1 MKTPRFYATM
11 KVMNRQLQGL
21 TQMEVKRRID
31 AGKTNHFKAKTGS
44 SNWEIFRRNV
54 FNSFNM
60 LNFAIFVALIAVQ
73 AWSNLFFFGII
84 VLNAFTGMMTELR
97 ARRMIDK
104 LNLMNKD
111 QIRVVRDG
119 QVSAID
125 PQDIVLDDLMLLS
138 AGEQVPSDAKV
149 VDGMAELNEAMLT
162 GESDLI
168 LKKDGKELLSGS
180 YLVSGQVYARVIHV
194 AEDNYANKLM
204 LEAKTHKPIVSRIL
218 YNMDKIAKFTGK
230 IVIPFGLAL
239 FFEAYMIKQLS
250 LQESVVTSS
259 TALLGMLPKGIALLT
274 ITSLLTAVIKLGM
287 KHVLVQEM
295 YSVETLARVDVL
307 CLDKTGTITQGK
319 MTVKGLELLSK
330 RFTKEELE
338 GLLAAYMQHS
348 KDNNSTAQAIR
359 NAYEGLE
366 NNYQVGDIIPFSSDR
381 KWGAMVIEGVGTL
394 FLGAPEMLLKENPQA
409 VEQAQA
415 RGSRVLI
422 LALSQSGIDTE
433 TMVLPHDVEAL
444 TLLEIADPIREDA
457 ADTLEYLRS
466 QDVTLKIISGDN
478 PVTVSH
484 IAHQAGFVD
493 YQSYIDCSKVNDEE
507 LEALAEETAIFGRVS
522 PHQKKLLIQTLN
534 ANGHTTAMTGD
545 GVNDILAL
553 READCSIVMA
563 EGDPATRQI
572 ANLVLMDS
580 EFKDIPEILFEGR
593 RVVNNIAHIA
603 PIFLIKTV
611 YSFLLGLI
619 CIASIVFGKAEYL
632 LVFPFIQVQ
641 MTLAGQFIEGLPPF
655 VLTFERNIR
664 PVEKHFLRRSL
675 QLSIP
680 NALMLVISVL
690 IFHLSQVYLGMS
702 NTDMLTL
709 SYYMMGST
717 GVLAVIRACIPLN
730 KGRVALIIYSVFG
743 FLISSYYLSDVIEIT
758 TLNAI
763 TLPIYLVAMAI
774 CTPLFFWISYKQG
787 AFQKA

>member
-1 MKTPRFYATM
+1 MK
-11 KVMNRQLQGL
+11 KQLQGL
-21 TQMEVKRRID
+21 TQVEVKRRID

-54 FNSFNM
+54 FNSFNV

-119 QVSAID
+119 QLVSID
-125 PQDIVLDDLMLLS
+125 PKDIVLDDVMLLS
-138 AGEQVPSDAKV
+138 AGEQVPSDAVV
-149 VDGMAELNEAMLT
+149 VDGIAELNEAMLT
-162 GESDLI
+162 GESDHI

-180 YLVSGQVYARVIHV
+180 YLVSGQVYAKVINV

-239 FFEAYMIKQLS
+239 FFEAYLIKQLS

-287 KHVLVQEM
+287 KHILVQEM

-319 MTVKGLELLSK
+319 MTVKGLELLSE

-338 GLLAAYMQHS
+338 RLLAAYMQHS
-348 KDNNSTAQAIR
+348 KDKNATAQAIR

-366 NNYQVGDIIPFSSDR
+366 HHYQVGDVIPFSSDR
-381 KWGAMVIEGVGTL
+381 KWGAVSVNGLGTL
-394 FLGAPEMLLKENPQA
+394 FLGAPEMLLKENPKA
-409 VEQAQA
+409 VDQAQA

-422 LALSQSGIDTE
+422 LAWSQSGVDTE
-433 TMVLPHDVEAL
+433 TMILPNDVEAL

-457 ADTLEYLRS
+457 AETLEYLRS
-466 QDVTLKIISGDN
+466 EDVTLKIISGDN

-484 IAHQAGFVD
+484 IAHQAGFAD
-493 YQSYIDCSKVNDEE
+493 YQSYIDCSKVSDEE
-507 LEALAEETAIFGRVS
+507 LEALVEDTAIFGRVS

-641 MTLAGQFIEGLPPF
+641 MTLAGQFIEGFPPF
-655 VLTFERNIR
+655 ILTFERNIR

-743 FLISSYYLSDVIEIT
+743 FLISSYYLRDVIEIS
-758 TLNAI
+758 TLNSY

>member
-1 MKTPRFYATM
+1 MK
-11 KVMNRQLQGL
+11 KQLQGL
-21 TQMEVKRRID
+21 TQVEVKRRID

-54 FNSFNM
+54 FNSFNV

-119 QVSAID
+119 QLVSID
-125 PQDIVLDDLMLLS
+125 PRDIVLDDVMLLS
-138 AGEQVPSDAKV
+138 AGEQVPSDAVV
-149 VDGMAELNEAMLT
+149 VDGIAELNEAMLT
-162 GESDLI
+162 GESDHI

-204 LEAKTHKPIVSRIL
+204 LEAKNHKPIVSRIL

-239 FFEAYMIKQLS
+239 FFEAYLIKQLS

-274 ITSLLTAVIKLGM
+274 ITSLLRAVIKVGM
-287 KHVLVQEM
+287 KHILVQEM

-319 MTVKGLELLSK
+319 MTVKGLELLSE

-338 GLLAAYMQHS
+338 RLLAAYMQHS
-348 KDNNSTAQAIR
+348 KDKNATAQAIR

-366 NNYQVGDIIPFSSDR
+366 HHYQVGDVIPFSSNR
-381 KWGAMVIEGVGTL
+381 KWGAVSINGLGTL
-394 FLGAPEMLLKENPQA
+394 FLGAPEMLLKENPKA
-409 VEQAQA
+409 VDQAQA

-422 LALSQSGIDTE
+422 LAWSQSGVDTE
-433 TMVLPHDVEAL
+433 TMILPNDVEAL
-444 TLLEIADPIREDA
+444 TLLEISDPIREDA
-457 ADTLEYLRS
+457 AETLEYLRS
-466 QDVTLKIISGDN
+466 EDVTLKIISGDN

-484 IAHQAGFVD
+484 IAHQAGFAD
-493 YQSYIDCSKVNDEE
+493 YQSYIDCSKVSDEE
-507 LEALAEETAIFGRVS
+507 LEALAEDTAIFGRVS

-619 CIASIVFGKAEYL
+619 CIASVVFGKAEYL

-641 MTLAGQFIEGLPPF
+641 MTLAGQFIEGFPPF
-655 VLTFERNIR
+655 ILTFERNIR

-743 FLISSYYLSDVIEIT
+743 FLISSYYLRDVIEIS
-758 TLNAI
+758 TLNSY
-763 TLPIYLVAMAI
+763 TLPIYLGAMAI
-774 CTPLFFWISYKQG
+774 CTPLFF
-787 AFQKA
+787 

>member
-1 MKTPRFYATM
+1 MK
-11 KVMNRQLQGL
+11 KQLQGL
-21 TQMEVKRRID
+21 TQVEVKRRID

-119 QVSAID
+119 EVTSID
-125 PQDIVLDDLMLLS
+125 PQDIVLDDIMLLS
-138 AGEQVPSDAKV
+138 AGEQVPSDAVV

-180 YLVSGQVYARVIHV
+180 YLVSGQVYAKVINV

-239 FFEAYMIKQLS
+239 FFEAYLIKQLS

-287 KHVLVQEM
+287 KHILVQEM

-319 MTVKGLELLSK
+319 MTVKGLKLLSE

-338 GLLAAYMQHS
+338 RLLAAYMQHS
-348 KDNNSTAQAIR
+348 KDNNATAQAIR

-366 NNYQVGDIIPFSSDR
+366 HHYQVGDIIPFSSDR
-381 KWGAMVIEGVGTL
+381 KWGAMSIDGVGTL
-394 FLGAPEMLLKENPQA
+394 FLGAPEMLLKENPKA
-409 VEQAQA
+409 VDQAQA

-422 LALSQSGIDTE
+422 LAWSQSAVDTE
-433 TMVLPHDVEAL
+433 TMSLPNDVEGL

-457 ADTLEYLRS
+457 AETLEYLRS
-466 QDVTLKIISGDN
+466 EDVTLKIISGDN

-484 IAHQAGFVD
+484 IAHQAGFAD
-493 YQSYIDCSKVNDEE
+493 YQSYIDCSKVSDKE
-507 LEALAEETAIFGRVS
+507 LEALAEDTAIFGRVS

-655 VLTFERNIR
+655 ILTFERNIR

-743 FLISSYYLSDVIEIT
+743 FLISSYYLRDVIEIS
-758 TLNAI
+758 TLNSY

-787 AFQKA
+787 AFQKT

>member
-1 MKTPRFYATM
+1 M
-11 KVMNRQLQGL
+11 KVMKKQLQGL
-21 TQMEVKRRID
+21 TQVEVKRRID

-119 QVSAID
+119 EVTSIN
-125 PQDIVLDDLMLLS
+125 PQDIVLDDIMLLS
-138 AGEQVPSDAKV
+138 AGEQVPSDAVV

-180 YLVSGQVYARVIHV
+180 YLVSGQVYAKVINV

-239 FFEAYMIKQLS
+239 FFEAYVIKQLS
-250 LQESVVTSS
+250 LPESVVTSS

-287 KHVLVQEM
+287 KHILVQEM

-319 MTVKGLELLSK
+319 MTVKGLKLLSE

-338 GLLAAYMQHS
+338 RLLAAYMEHS
-348 KDNNSTAQAIR
+348 KDNNATAQAIR

-366 NNYQVGDIIPFSSDR
+366 HHYQVGDIIPFSSDR
-381 KWGAMVIEGVGTL
+381 KWGAMSIDGVGTL
-394 FLGAPEMLLKENPQA
+394 FLGAPEMLLEENPKA
-409 VEQAQA
+409 VDQAQA

-422 LALSQSGIDTE
+422 LAWSQSAVDTE
-433 TMVLPHDVEAL
+433 TMSLPNDVEGLA
-444 TLLEIADPIREDA
+444 LLEIADPIREDA
-457 ADTLEYLRS
+457 AETLEYLRS
-466 QDVTLKIISGDN
+466 EDVTLKIISGDN

-484 IAHQAGFVD
+484 IAHQAGFAD
-493 YQSYIDCSKVNDEE
+493 YQSYIDCSKVSDEE
-507 LEALAEETAIFGRVS
+507 LEALAEDTAIFGRVS

-655 VLTFERNIR
+655 ILTFERNIR

-743 FLISSYYLSDVIEIT
+743 FLISSYYLRDVIEIS
-758 TLNAI
+758 TLNSY

-787 AFQKA
+787 AFQKE

>member
-1 MKTPRFYATM
+1 MEK
-11 KVMNRQLQGL
+11 QLQGL

-119 QVSAID
+119 EVTSID
-125 PQDIVLDDLMLLS
+125 PQDIVLDDIMLLS
-138 AGEQVPSDAKV
+138 AGEQVPSDAVV

-180 YLVSGQVYARVIHV
+180 YLVSGQVYAKVINV

-239 FFEAYMIKQLS
+239 FFEAYLIKQLS

-287 KHVLVQEM
+287 KHILVQEM

-319 MTVKGLELLSK
+319 MTVKGLKLLSE

-338 GLLAAYMQHS
+338 RLLAAYMQHS
-348 KDNNSTAQAIR
+348 KDNNATAQAIR

-366 NNYQVGDIIPFSSDR
+366 HHYQVGDVIPFSSDR
-381 KWGAMVIEGVGTL
+381 KWGAMSIDGVGTL
-394 FLGAPEMLLKENPQA
+394 FLGAPEMLLKENPKA
-409 VEQAQA
+409 VDQAQA

-422 LALSQSGIDTE
+422 LAWSQSAVDTE
-433 TMVLPHDVEAL
+433 TMSLPNDVEGL

-457 ADTLEYLRS
+457 AETLEYLRS
-466 QDVTLKIISGDN
+466 EDVTLKIISGDN

-484 IAHQAGFVD
+484 IAHQAGFAD
-493 YQSYIDCSKVNDEE
+493 YQSYIDCSKVSDKE
-507 LEALAEETAIFGRVS
+507 LEALAEDTAIFGRVS

-655 VLTFERNIR
+655 ILTFERNIR

-743 FLISSYYLSDVIEIT
+743 FLISSYYLRDVIEIS
-758 TLNAI
+758 TLNSY

-787 AFQKA
+787 AFQKT

>member
-1 MKTPRFYATM
+1 
-11 KVMNRQLQGL
+11 MNRQLQGL

-484 IAHQAGFVD
+484 IAHQAGFAD
-493 YQSYIDCSKVNDEE
+493 YQSYIDCSKVSDEE
-507 LEALAEETAIFGRVS
+507 LEALVEDTAIFGRVS

-641 MTLAGQFIEGLPPF
+641 MTLAGQFIEGFPPF
-655 VLTFERNIR
+655 ILTFERNIR

-743 FLISSYYLSDVIEIT
+743 FLISSYYLRDVIEIS
-758 TLNAI
+758 TLNSY

>member
-1 MKTPRFYATM
+1 MK
-11 KVMNRQLQGL
+11 KQLQGL
-21 TQMEVKRRID
+21 TQVEVKRRID

-54 FNSFNM
+54 FNSFNV
-60 LNFAIFVALIAVQ
+60 LNFAIFMALIAVQ

-119 QVSAID
+119 EVTSID
-125 PQDIVLDDLMLLS
+125 PKDIVLDDIMLLS
-138 AGEQVPSDAKV
+138 AGEQVPSDAVV

-162 GESDLI
+162 GESDHI

-180 YLVSGQVYARVIHV
+180 YLVSGQVYAKVINV

-204 LEAKTHKPIVSRIL
+204 LEAKTHKPIVSCIL

-259 TALLGMLPKGIALLT
+259 TALLGMLPKGITLLT

-287 KHVLVQEM
+287 KHILVQEM

-319 MTVKGLELLSK
+319 MTVKGLELLSE

-338 GLLAAYMQHS
+338 RLLAAYMQHS
-348 KDNNSTAQAIR
+348 KDKNATAQAIR

-366 NNYQVGDIIPFSSDR
+366 HHYQVGDVIPFSSDR
-381 KWGAMVIEGVGTL
+381 KWGAVSVNELGTL
-394 FLGAPEMLLKENPQA
+394 FLGAPEMLLKENPKA
-409 VEQAQA
+409 VDQAQA

-422 LALSQSGIDTE
+422 LAWSQSGVDTE
-433 TMVLPHDVEAL
+433 TMILPNDVEAL

-457 ADTLEYLRS
+457 AETLEYLRS
-466 QDVTLKIISGDN
+466 EDVTLKIISGDN

-484 IAHQAGFVD
+484 IAHQAGFAD
-493 YQSYIDCSKVNDEE
+493 YQSYIDCSKISDEE
-507 LEALAEETAIFGRVS
+507 LEALAEDTAIFGRVS

-619 CIASIVFGKAEYL
+619 CIGSIVFGKAEYL

-641 MTLAGQFIEGLPPF
+641 MTLTGQFIEGLPPF

-675 QLSIP
+675 QLAIP

-702 NTDMLTL
+702 STDMLTL

-730 KGRVALIIYSVFG
+730 KGRVVLIIYSVFG
-743 FLISSYYLSDVIEIT
+743 FLISSYYLRDVIAIS
-758 TLNAI
+758 TLNSY

-787 AFQKA
+787 AFQKAQSKT

>member
-1 MKTPRFYATM
+1 MK
-11 KVMNRQLQGL
+11 KQLQGL
-21 TQMEVKRRID
+21 TQVEVKRRID

-54 FNSFNM
+54 FNSFNV

-119 QVSAID
+119 EVTSID
-125 PQDIVLDDLMLLS
+125 PKDIVLDDIMLLS
-138 AGEQVPSDAKV
+138 AGEQVPSDAVV
-149 VDGMAELNEAMLT
+149 VDGIAELNEAMLT
-162 GESDLI
+162 GESDHI

-180 YLVSGQVYARVIHV
+180 YLVSGQVYAKVINV

-239 FFEAYMIKQLS
+239 FFEAYLIKQLS

-287 KHVLVQEM
+287 KHILVQEM

-319 MTVKGLELLSK
+319 MTVKGLELLSE

-338 GLLAAYMQHS
+338 RLLAAYMQHS
-348 KDNNSTAQAIR
+348 KDKNATAQAIR

-366 NNYQVGDIIPFSSDR
+366 HHYQVGDVIPFSSDR
-381 KWGAMVIEGVGTL
+381 KWGAVSVNGLGTL
-394 FLGAPEMLLKENPQA
+394 FLGAPEMLLKENPKA
-409 VEQAQA
+409 VDQAQA

-422 LALSQSGIDTE
+422 LAWSQSGVDTE
-433 TMVLPHDVEAL
+433 TMILPNDVDAL

-457 ADTLEYLRS
+457 AETLEYLRS
-466 QDVTLKIISGDN
+466 EDVTLKIISGDN

-484 IAHQAGFVD
+484 IAHQAGFAD
-493 YQSYIDCSKVNDEE
+493 YQSYIDCSKVSDEE
-507 LEALAEETAIFGRVS
+507 LEALVEDTAIFGRVS

-655 VLTFERNIR
+655 ILTFERNIR

-743 FLISSYYLSDVIEIT
+743 FLISSYYLRDVIEIS
-758 TLNAI
+758 TLNSY

>member
-1 MKTPRFYATM
+1 MK
-11 KVMNRQLQGL
+11 KQLQGL
-21 TQMEVKRRID
+21 TQVEVKRRID

-119 QVSAID
+119 EVTSID
-125 PQDIVLDDLMLLS
+125 PQDIVLDDIMLLS
-138 AGEQVPSDAKV
+138 AGEQVPSDAVV

-180 YLVSGQVYARVIHV
+180 YLVSGQVYAKVINV

-239 FFEAYMIKQLS
+239 FFEAYLIKQLS

-287 KHVLVQEM
+287 KHILVQEM

-319 MTVKGLELLSK
+319 MTVKGLELLSE

-338 GLLAAYMQHS
+338 RLLAAYMQHS
-348 KDNNSTAQAIR
+348 KDKNATAQAIR

-366 NNYQVGDIIPFSSDR
+366 HHYQVGDVIPFSSDR
-381 KWGAMVIEGVGTL
+381 KWGAVSVNGLGTL
-394 FLGAPEMLLKENPQA
+394 FLGAPEMLLKENPKA
-409 VEQAQA
+409 VDQAQA

-422 LALSQSGIDTE
+422 LAWSQSGVDTE
-433 TMVLPHDVEAL
+433 TMILPNDVEAL

-457 ADTLEYLRS
+457 AETLEYLRS
-466 QDVTLKIISGDN
+466 EDVTLKIISGDN

-484 IAHQAGFVD
+484 IAHQAGFAD
-493 YQSYIDCSKVNDEE
+493 YQSYIDCSKVSDEE
-507 LEALAEETAIFGRVS
+507 LEALVEDTAIFGRVS

-641 MTLAGQFIEGLPPF
+641 MTLAGQFIEGFPPF
-655 VLTFERNIR
+655 ILTFERNIR

-743 FLISSYYLSDVIEIT
+743 FLISSYYLRDVIEIS
-758 TLNAI
+758 TLNSY

>member
-1 MKTPRFYATM
+1 M
-11 KVMNRQLQGL
+11 KVMKKQLQGL
-21 TQMEVKRRID
+21 TQVEVKRRID
-31 AGKTNHFKAKTGS
+31 AGKINHFKAKTGS

-104 LNLMNKD
+104 LNLMNQD

-119 QVSAID
+119 QLVSID
-125 PQDIVLDDLMLLS
+125 PKDIVLDDVMLLS
-138 AGEQVPSDAKV
+138 AGEQVPSDAVV

-162 GESDLI
+162 GESDHI

-180 YLVSGQVYARVIHV
+180 YLVSGQVYAKVINV

-287 KHVLVQEM
+287 KHILVQEM

-319 MTVKGLELLSK
+319 MTVKGLELLSE

-338 GLLAAYMQHS
+338 RLLAAYMQHS
-348 KDNNSTAQAIR
+348 KDKNATAQAIR

-366 NNYQVGDIIPFSSDR
+366 HHYQVGDVIPFSSDR
-381 KWGAMVIEGVGTL
+381 KWGAVSVNGLGTL
-394 FLGAPEMLLKENPQA
+394 FLGAPEMLLKENPKA
-409 VEQAQA
+409 VDQAQA

-422 LALSQSGIDTE
+422 LAWSQSGVDTE
-433 TMVLPHDVEAL
+433 TMILPNDVEAL

-457 ADTLEYLRS
+457 AETLEYLRS
-466 QDVTLKIISGDN
+466 EDVTLKIISGDN

-484 IAHQAGFVD
+484 IAHQAGFAD
-493 YQSYIDCSKVNDEE
+493 YQSYIDCSKVSDEE
-507 LEALAEETAIFGRVS
+507 LEALAEDTAIFGRVS

-619 CIASIVFGKAEYL
+619 CIGSIVFGKAEYL

-641 MTLAGQFIEGLPPF
+641 MTLAGQFIEGFPPF
-655 VLTFERNIR
+655 ILTFERNIR

-743 FLISSYYLSDVIEIT
+743 FLISSYYLRDVIAIS
-758 TLNAI
+758 TLNSY

>member
-1 MKTPRFYATM
+1 MK
-11 KVMNRQLQGL
+11 KQLQGL
-21 TQMEVKRRID
+21 TQVEVKRRID

-119 QVSAID
+119 EVTSID
-125 PQDIVLDDLMLLS
+125 PQDIVLDDIMLLS
-138 AGEQVPSDAKV
+138 AGEQVPSDAVV

-180 YLVSGQVYARVIHV
+180 YLVSGQVYAKVINV

-239 FFEAYMIKQLS
+239 FFEAYLIKQLS

-287 KHVLVQEM
+287 KHILVQEM

-319 MTVKGLELLSK
+319 MTVKGLKLLSE

-338 GLLAAYMQHS
+338 RLLAAYMQHS
-348 KDNNSTAQAIR
+348 KDNNATAQAIR

-366 NNYQVGDIIPFSSDR
+366 HHYQVGDVIPFSSDR
-381 KWGAMVIEGVGTL
+381 KWGAMSIDGVGTL
-394 FLGAPEMLLKENPQA
+394 FLGAPEMLLKENPKA
-409 VEQAQA
+409 VGQAQD

-422 LALSQSGIDTE
+422 LALSDSGVDSEI
-433 TMVLPHDVEAL
+433 MALPHDVEAL
-444 TLLEIADPIREDA
+444 AMLEISDPIREDA
-457 ADTLEYLRS
+457 AETLEYLRS
-466 QDVTLKIISGDN
+466 EDVTLKIISGDN

-484 IAHQAGFVD
+484 IAHQAGFAD
-493 YQSYIDCSKVNDEE
+493 YQSYIDCSKVSDEE
-507 LEALAEETAIFGRVS
+507 LEALAEDTAIFGRVS

-655 VLTFERNIR
+655 ILTFERNIR

-743 FLISSYYLSDVIEIT
+743 FLISSYYLRDVIEIS
-758 TLNAI
+758 TLNSY

-787 AFQKA
+787 AFQKT

>member
-1 MKTPRFYATM
+1 MK
-11 KVMNRQLQGL
+11 KQLQGL
-21 TQMEVKRRID
+21 TQVEVKRRID

-54 FNSFNM
+54 FNSFNV
-60 LNFAIFVALIAVQ
+60 LNFAIFMALIAVQ

-119 QVSAID
+119 EVTSID
-125 PQDIVLDDLMLLS
+125 PQDIVLDDIMLLS
-138 AGEQVPSDAKV
+138 AGEQVPSDAVV

-180 YLVSGQVYARVIHV
+180 YLVSGQVYAKVINV

-239 FFEAYMIKQLS
+239 FFEAYLIKQLS

-287 KHVLVQEM
+287 KHILVQEM

-319 MTVKGLELLSK
+319 MTVKGLKLLSE

-338 GLLAAYMQHS
+338 RLLAAYMQHS
-348 KDNNSTAQAIR
+348 KDNNATAQAIR

-366 NNYQVGDIIPFSSDR
+366 HHYQVGDVIPFSSDR
-381 KWGAMVIEGVGTL
+381 KWGAMSIDGIGTL
-394 FLGAPEMLLKENPQA
+394 FLGAPEMLLKENPKA
-409 VEQAQA
+409 VDQAQA

-422 LALSQSGIDTE
+422 LAWSQSAVDTE
-433 TMVLPHDVEAL
+433 TMSLPNDVEGL

-457 ADTLEYLRS
+457 AETLEYLRS
-466 QDVTLKIISGDN
+466 EDVTLKIISGDN

-484 IAHQAGFVD
+484 IAHQAGFAD
-493 YQSYIDCSKVNDEE
+493 YQSYIDCSKVSDKE
-507 LEALAEETAIFGRVS
+507 LEALAEDTAIFGRVS

-655 VLTFERNIR
+655 ILTFERNIR

-743 FLISSYYLSDVIEIT
+743 FLISSYYLRDVIEIS
-758 TLNAI
+758 TLNSY

-787 AFQKA
+787 AFQKT

>member
-1 MKTPRFYATM
+1 
-11 KVMNRQLQGL
+11 
-21 TQMEVKRRID
+21 MEVKRRID

-119 QVSAID
+119 EVTSIN
-125 PQDIVLDDLMLLS
+125 PQDIVLDDIMLLS
-138 AGEQVPSDAKV
+138 AGEQVPSDAVV

-180 YLVSGQVYARVIHV
+180 YLVSGQVYAKVINV

-239 FFEAYMIKQLS
+239 FFEAYLIKQLS

-287 KHVLVQEM
+287 KHILVQEM

-319 MTVKGLELLSK
+319 MTVKGLKLLSE

-338 GLLAAYMQHS
+338 RLLAAYMQHS
-348 KDNNSTAQAIR
+348 KDNNATAQAIR

-366 NNYQVGDIIPFSSDR
+366 HHYQVGDIIPFSSDR
-381 KWGAMVIEGVGTL
+381 KWGAMSIDGIGTL
-394 FLGAPEMLLKENPQA
+394 FLGAPEMLLKENPKA
-409 VEQAQA
+409 VDQAQA

-422 LALSQSGIDTE
+422 LAWSQSAVDTE
-433 TMVLPHDVEAL
+433 TMSLPNDVEGL

-457 ADTLEYLRS
+457 AETLEYLRS
-466 QDVTLKIISGDN
+466 EDVTLKIISGDN

-484 IAHQAGFVD
+484 IAHQAGFAD
-493 YQSYIDCSKVNDEE
+493 YQSYIDCSKVSDKE
-507 LEALAEETAIFGRVS
+507 LEALAEDTAIFGRVS

-655 VLTFERNIR
+655 ILTFERNIR

-743 FLISSYYLSDVIEIT
+743 FFISSYYLRDVIEIS
-758 TLNAI
+758 TLNSY

>member
-1 MKTPRFYATM
+1 
-11 KVMNRQLQGL
+11 
-21 TQMEVKRRID
+21 MEVKRRID

-239 FFEAYMIKQLS
+239 FFEAYLIKQLS

-287 KHVLVQEM
+287 KHILVQEM

-319 MTVKGLELLSK
+319 MTVKGLELLSE

-338 GLLAAYMQHS
+338 RLLAAYMQHS
-348 KDNNSTAQAIR
+348 KDKNATAQAIR

-366 NNYQVGDIIPFSSDR
+366 HHYQVGDVIPFSSDR
-381 KWGAMVIEGVGTL
+381 KWGAVSVNGLGTL
-394 FLGAPEMLLKENPQA
+394 FLGAPEMLLKENPKA
-409 VEQAQA
+409 VDQAQA

-422 LALSQSGIDTE
+422 LAWSQSGVDTE
-433 TMVLPHDVEAL
+433 TMILPNDVEAL

-457 ADTLEYLRS
+457 AETLEYLRS
-466 QDVTLKIISGDN
+466 EDVTLKIISGDN

-484 IAHQAGFVD
+484 IAHQAGFAD
-493 YQSYIDCSKVNDEE
+493 YQSYIDCSKVSDEE
-507 LEALAEETAIFGRVS
+507 LEALAEDTAIFGRVS

-641 MTLAGQFIEGLPPF
+641 MTLAGQFIEGFPPF
-655 VLTFERNIR
+655 ILTFERNIR

-743 FLISSYYLSDVIEIT
+743 FLISSYYLRDVIEIS
-758 TLNAI
+758 TLNSY

>member
-1 MKTPRFYATM
+1 MEK
-11 KVMNRQLQGL
+11 QLQGL

-119 QVSAID
+119 EVTSID
-125 PQDIVLDDLMLLS
+125 PQDIVLDDIMLLS
-138 AGEQVPSDAKV
+138 AGEQVPSDAVV

-180 YLVSGQVYARVIHV
+180 YLVSGQVYAKVINV

-239 FFEAYMIKQLS
+239 FFEAYLIKQRS

-287 KHVLVQEM
+287 KHILVQEM

-319 MTVKGLELLSK
+319 MTVKGLKLLSE

-338 GLLAAYMQHS
+338 RLLAAYMQHS
-348 KDNNSTAQAIR
+348 KDNNATAQAIR

-366 NNYQVGDIIPFSSDR
+366 HHYQVGDIIPFSSDR
-381 KWGAMVIEGVGTL
+381 KWGAMSIDGIGTL
-394 FLGAPEMLLKENPQA
+394 FLGAPEMLLKENPKA
-409 VEQAQA
+409 VDQAQA

-422 LALSQSGIDTE
+422 LAWSQSAVDTE
-433 TMVLPHDVEAL
+433 TMSLPNDVEGL

-457 ADTLEYLRS
+457 AETLEYLRS
-466 QDVTLKIISGDN
+466 EDVTLKIISGDN

-484 IAHQAGFVD
+484 IAHQAGFAD
-493 YQSYIDCSKVNDEE
+493 YQSYIDCSKVSDKE
-507 LEALAEETAIFGRVS
+507 LEALAEDTAIFGRVS

-655 VLTFERNIR
+655 ILTFERNIR

-743 FLISSYYLSDVIEIT
+743 FLISSYYLRDVIEIS
-758 TLNAI
+758 TLNSY

-787 AFQKA
+787 AFQKT

>member
-1 MKTPRFYATM
+1 M
-11 KVMNRQLQGL
+11 KVMKKQLQGL
-21 TQMEVKRRID
+21 TQVEVKRRID

-119 QVSAID
+119 EVTSIN
-125 PQDIVLDDLMLLS
+125 PQDIVLDDIMLLS
-138 AGEQVPSDAKV
+138 AGEQVPSDAVV

-180 YLVSGQVYARVIHV
+180 YLVSGQVYAKVINV

-239 FFEAYMIKQLS
+239 FFEAYLIKQLS

-274 ITSLLTAVIKLGM
+274 IPSLLPAVIKLGM
-287 KHVLVQEM
+287 KHILVQEM

-319 MTVKGLELLSK
+319 MTVKGLKLLSE

-338 GLLAAYMQHS
+338 RLLAAYMEHS
-348 KDNNSTAQAIR
+348 KDNNATAQAIR

-366 NNYQVGDIIPFSSDR
+366 HHYQVGDIIPFSSDR
-381 KWGAMVIEGVGTL
+381 KWGAMSIDGVGTL
-394 FLGAPEMLLKENPQA
+394 FLGAPEMLLEENPKA
-409 VEQAQA
+409 VDQAQA

-422 LALSQSGIDTE
+422 LAWSQSAVDTE
-433 TMVLPHDVEAL
+433 TMSLPNDVEGLA
-444 TLLEIADPIREDA
+444 LLEIADPIREDA
-457 ADTLEYLRS
+457 AETLEYLRS
-466 QDVTLKIISGDN
+466 EDVTLKIISGDN

-484 IAHQAGFVD
+484 IAHQAGFAD
-493 YQSYIDCSKVNDEE
+493 YQSYIDCSKVSDEE
-507 LEALAEETAIFGRVS
+507 LEALAEDTAIFGRVS

-655 VLTFERNIR
+655 ILTFERNIR

-743 FLISSYYLSDVIEIT
+743 FLISSYYLRDVIEIS
-758 TLNAI
+758 TLNSY

-787 AFQKA
+787 AFQKE

>member
-1 MKTPRFYATM
+1 M
-11 KVMNRQLQGL
+11 KVMKKQLQGL
-21 TQMEVKRRID
+21 TQVEVKRRID

-119 QVSAID
+119 EVTSID
-125 PQDIVLDDLMLLS
+125 PQDIVLDDIMLLS
-138 AGEQVPSDAKV
+138 AGEQVPSDAVV

-180 YLVSGQVYARVIHV
+180 YLVSGQVYAKVINV

-239 FFEAYMIKQLS
+239 FFEAYLIKQLS

-287 KHVLVQEM
+287 KHILVQEM

-319 MTVKGLELLSK
+319 MTVKGLKLLSE

-338 GLLAAYMQHS
+338 RLLAAYMQHS
-348 KDNNSTAQAIR
+348 KDNNATAQAIR

-366 NNYQVGDIIPFSSDR
+366 HHYQVGDVIPFSSDR
-381 KWGAMVIEGVGTL
+381 KWGAMSIDGIGTL
-394 FLGAPEMLLKENPQA
+394 FLGAPEMLLKENPKA
-409 VEQAQA
+409 VDQAQA

-422 LALSQSGIDTE
+422 LAWSQSAVDTE
-433 TMVLPHDVEAL
+433 TMSLPNDVEGL

-457 ADTLEYLRS
+457 AETLEYLRS
-466 QDVTLKIISGDN
+466 EDVTLKIISGDN

-484 IAHQAGFVD
+484 IAHQAGFAD
-493 YQSYIDCSKVNDEE
+493 YQSYIDCSKVSDKE
-507 LEALAEETAIFGRVS
+507 LEALAEDTAIFGRVS

-655 VLTFERNIR
+655 ILTFERNIR

-743 FLISSYYLSDVIEIT
+743 FLISSYYLRDVIEIS
-758 TLNAI
+758 TLNSY

-787 AFQKA
+787 AFQKT

>member
-1 MKTPRFYATM
+1 MK
-11 KVMNRQLQGL
+11 KQLQGL
-21 TQMEVKRRID
+21 TQVEVKRRID

-119 QVSAID
+119 EVTSID
-125 PQDIVLDDLMLLS
+125 PQDIVLDDVMLLS
-138 AGEQVPSDAKV
+138 AGEQVPSDAVV

-180 YLVSGQVYARVIHV
+180 YLVSGQVYAKVINV

-239 FFEAYMIKQLS
+239 FFEAYLIKQLS

-287 KHVLVQEM
+287 KHILVQEM

-319 MTVKGLELLSK
+319 MTVKGLKLLSE

-338 GLLAAYMQHS
+338 RLLAAYMQHS
-348 KDNNSTAQAIR
+348 KDNNATAQAIR

-366 NNYQVGDIIPFSSDR
+366 HHYQVGDIIPFSSDR
-381 KWGAMVIEGVGTL
+381 KWGAMSIDGVGTL
-394 FLGAPEMLLKENPQA
+394 FLGAPEMLLKENPKA
-409 VEQAQA
+409 VDQAQA

-422 LALSQSGIDTE
+422 LAWSQSAVDTE
-433 TMVLPHDVEAL
+433 TMSLPNDVEAL

-457 ADTLEYLRS
+457 AETLEYLRS
-466 QDVTLKIISGDN
+466 EDVTLKIISGDN

-484 IAHQAGFVD
+484 IAHQAGFAD
-493 YQSYIDCSKVNDEE
+493 YQSYIDCSKVSDEE
-507 LEALAEETAIFGRVS
+507 LEALAEDTAIFGRVS

-655 VLTFERNIR
+655 ILTFERNIR

-702 NTDMLTL
+702 STDMLTL

-730 KGRVALIIYSVFG
+730 KGRVVLIIYSVFG
-743 FLISSYYLSDVIEIT
+743 FLISSYYLRDVIAIS
-758 TLNAI
+758 TLNSY

-787 AFQKA
+787 AFQKAQSKT

>member
-1 MKTPRFYATM
+1 
-11 KVMNRQLQGL
+11 
-21 TQMEVKRRID
+21 MEVKRRIN

-381 KWGAMVIEGVGTL
+381 KWGAMVIDGVGTL

-433 TMVLPHDVEAL
+433 TMSLPNDVEAL

>member
-1 MKTPRFYATM
+1 MK
-11 KVMNRQLQGL
+11 KQLQGL
-21 TQMEVKRRID
+21 TQVEVKRRID

-119 QVSAID
+119 EVTSID
-125 PQDIVLDDLMLLS
+125 PQDIVLDDIMLLS
-138 AGEQVPSDAKV
+138 AGEQVPSDAVV

-180 YLVSGQVYARVIHV
+180 YLVSGQVYAKVINV

-239 FFEAYMIKQLS
+239 FFEAYLIKQLS

-287 KHVLVQEM
+287 KHILVQEM

-319 MTVKGLELLSK
+319 MTVKGLKLLSE

-338 GLLAAYMQHS
+338 RLLAAYMQHS
-348 KDNNSTAQAIR
+348 KDNNATAQAIR

-366 NNYQVGDIIPFSSDR
+366 HHYQVGDVIPFSSDR
-381 KWGAMVIEGVGTL
+381 KWGAMSIDGIGTL
-394 FLGAPEMLLKENPQA
+394 FLGAPEMLLKENPKA
-409 VEQAQA
+409 VDQAQA

-422 LALSQSGIDTE
+422 LAWSQSAVDTE
-433 TMVLPHDVEAL
+433 TMSLPNDVEGL

-457 ADTLEYLRS
+457 AETLEYLRS
-466 QDVTLKIISGDN
+466 EDVTLKIISGDN

-484 IAHQAGFVD
+484 IAHQAGFAD
-493 YQSYIDCSKVNDEE
+493 YQSYIDCSKVSDKE
-507 LEALAEETAIFGRVS
+507 LEALAEDTAIFGRVS

-655 VLTFERNIR
+655 ILTFERNIR

-743 FLISSYYLSDVIEIT
+743 FLISSYYLRDVIEIS
-758 TLNAI
+758 TLNSY

>member
-1 MKTPRFYATM
+1 MEK
-11 KVMNRQLQGL
+11 QLQGL

-119 QVSAID
+119 EVTSIN
-125 PQDIVLDDLMLLS
+125 PQDIVLDDIMLLS
-138 AGEQVPSDAKV
+138 AGEQVPSDAVV

-180 YLVSGQVYARVIHV
+180 YLVSGQVYAKVINV

-239 FFEAYMIKQLS
+239 FFEAYLIKQLS

-287 KHVLVQEM
+287 KHILVQEM

-319 MTVKGLELLSK
+319 MTVKGLKLLSE

-338 GLLAAYMQHS
+338 RLLAAYMEHS
-348 KDNNSTAQAIR
+348 KDNNATAQAIR

-366 NNYQVGDIIPFSSDR
+366 HHYQVGDIIPFSSDR
-381 KWGAMVIEGVGTL
+381 KWGAMSIDGVGTL
-394 FLGAPEMLLKENPQA
+394 FLGAPEMLLKENPKA
-409 VEQAQA
+409 VDQAQA

-422 LALSQSGIDTE
+422 LAWSQSAVDTE
-433 TMVLPHDVEAL
+433 TMSLPNDVEGL

-457 ADTLEYLRS
+457 AETLEYLRS
-466 QDVTLKIISGDN
+466 EDVTLKIISGDN

-484 IAHQAGFVD
+484 IAHQAGFAD
-493 YQSYIDCSKVNDEE
+493 YQSYIDCSKVSDKE
-507 LEALAEETAIFGRVS
+507 LEALAEDTAIFGRVS

-655 VLTFERNIR
+655 ILTFERNIR

-743 FLISSYYLSDVIEIT
+743 FLISSYYLRDVIEIS
-758 TLNAI
+758 TLNSY

>member
-1 MKTPRFYATM
+1 MK
-11 KVMNRQLQGL
+11 KQLQGL
-21 TQMEVKRRID
+21 TQVEVKRRID

-54 FNSFNM
+54 FNSFNV

-119 QVSAID
+119 QLVSID
-125 PQDIVLDDLMLLS
+125 PKDIVLDDVMLLS
-138 AGEQVPSDAKV
+138 AGEQVPSDAVV
-149 VDGMAELNEAMLT
+149 VDGIAELNEAMLT
-162 GESDLI
+162 GESDHI

-204 LEAKTHKPIVSRIL
+204 LEAKNHKPIVSRIL

-239 FFEAYMIKQLS
+239 FFEAYLIKQLS

-287 KHVLVQEM
+287 KHILVQEM

-319 MTVKGLELLSK
+319 MTVKGLELLSE

-338 GLLAAYMQHS
+338 RLLAAYMQHS
-348 KDNNSTAQAIR
+348 KDKNATAQAIR

-366 NNYQVGDIIPFSSDR
+366 HHYQVGDVIPFSSDR
-381 KWGAMVIEGVGTL
+381 KWGAVSVNGLGTL
-394 FLGAPEMLLKENPQA
+394 FLGAPEMLLKENPKA
-409 VEQAQA
+409 VDQAQA

-422 LALSQSGIDTE
+422 LAWSQSGVDTE
-433 TMVLPHDVEAL
+433 TMILPNDVEAL

-457 ADTLEYLRS
+457 AETLEYLRS
-466 QDVTLKIISGDN
+466 EDVTLKIISGDN

-484 IAHQAGFVD
+484 IAHQAGFAD
-493 YQSYIDCSKVNDEE
+493 YQSYIDCSKVSDEE
-507 LEALAEETAIFGRVS
+507 LEALVEDTAIFGRVS

-655 VLTFERNIR
+655 ILTFERNIR

-743 FLISSYYLSDVIEIT
+743 FLISSYYLRDVIEIS
-758 TLNAI
+758 TLNSY

-787 AFQKA
+787 AFQKE

>member
-1 MKTPRFYATM
+1 MK
-11 KVMNRQLQGL
+11 KQLQGL
-21 TQMEVKRRID
+21 TQVEVKRRID

-54 FNSFNM
+54 FNSFNV

-104 LNLMNKD
+104 LNLMNQD

-119 QVSAID
+119 QLVSID
-125 PQDIVLDDLMLLS
+125 PKDIVLDDVMLLS
-138 AGEQVPSDAKV
+138 AGEQVPSDAVV
-149 VDGMAELNEAMLT
+149 VDGIAELNEAMLT
-162 GESDLI
+162 GESDHI

-180 YLVSGQVYARVIHV
+180 YLVSGQVYAKVINV

-287 KHVLVQEM
+287 KHILVQEM

-319 MTVKGLELLSK
+319 MTVKGLELLSE

-338 GLLAAYMQHS
+338 RLLAAYMQHS
-348 KDNNSTAQAIR
+348 KDKNATAQAIR

-366 NNYQVGDIIPFSSDR
+366 HHYQVGDVIPFSSDR
-381 KWGAMVIEGVGTL
+381 KWGAVSVNGLGTL
-394 FLGAPEMLLKENPQA
+394 FLGAPEMLLKENPKA
-409 VEQAQA
+409 VDQAQA

-422 LALSQSGIDTE
+422 LAWSQSGVDTE
-433 TMVLPHDVEAL
+433 TMILPNDVEAL
-444 TLLEIADPIREDA
+444 TLLEISDPIREDA
-457 ADTLEYLRS
+457 AETLEYLRS
-466 QDVTLKIISGDN
+466 EDVTLKIISGDN

-484 IAHQAGFVD
+484 IAHQAGFAD
-493 YQSYIDCSKVNDEE
+493 YQSYIDCSKVSDEE
-507 LEALAEETAIFGRVS
+507 LEALAEDTAIFGRVS

-641 MTLAGQFIEGLPPF
+641 MTLAGQFIEGFPPF
-655 VLTFERNIR
+655 ILTFERNIR

-743 FLISSYYLSDVIEIT
+743 FLISSYYLRDVIAIS
-758 TLNAI
+758 TLNSY

>member
-1 MKTPRFYATM
+1 M
-11 KVMNRQLQGL
+11 KVMKKQLQGL
-21 TQMEVKRRID
+21 TQLEVKRRID

-54 FNSFNM
+54 FNSFNV

-119 QVSAID
+119 QLVSID
-125 PQDIVLDDLMLLS
+125 PKDIVLDDIMLLS
-138 AGEQVPSDAKV
+138 AGEQVPSDAVV

-162 GESDLI
+162 GESDHI

-180 YLVSGQVYARVIHV
+180 YLVSGQVYAKVINV

-230 IVIPFGLAL
+230 IAIPFGLAL
-239 FFEAYMIKQLS
+239 FFQAYLIKQLS

-274 ITSLLTAVIKLGM
+274 ITSLLTAVVKLGM
-287 KHVLVQEM
+287 KNILVQEM

-319 MTVKGLELLSK
+319 MTVKGLELLSE

-338 GLLAAYMQHS
+338 RLLAAYMQHS
-348 KDNNSTAQAIR
+348 KDKNATAQAIR
-359 NAYEGLE
+359 NAYEGLKHH
-366 NNYQVGDIIPFSSDR
+366 YQVGDVIPFSSDR
-381 KWGAMVIEGVGTL
+381 KWGAVSINGLGTL
-394 FLGAPEMLLKENPQA
+394 FLGAPEMLLKENPKA
-409 VEQAQA
+409 VDKAQA

-422 LALSQSGIDTE
+422 LAWSQSSVATE
-433 TMVLPHDVEAL
+433 TMILPNDVEAL

-457 ADTLEYLRS
+457 AETLEYLRS
-466 QDVTLKIISGDN
+466 QEVTLKIISGDN

-484 IAHQAGFVD
+484 IAHQAGFAD
-493 YQSYIDCSKVNDEE
+493 YQSYIDCSKVSDEE
-507 LEALAEETAIFGRVS
+507 LKALAEDTAIFGRVS

-641 MTLAGQFIEGLPPF
+641 MTLAGQFIEGFPPF
-655 VLTFERNIR
+655 ILTFERNIR

-680 NALMLVISVL
+680 NALMLVICVL

-709 SYYMMGST
+709 SYYMMGSL

-743 FLISSYYLSDVIEIT
+743 FLISSYYLRDVIEIS
-758 TLNAI
+758 TLNSY

>member
-1 MKTPRFYATM
+1 M
-11 KVMNRQLQGL
+11 KVMKKQLQGL
-21 TQMEVKRRID
+21 TQVEVKRRID

-119 QVSAID
+119 EVTSIN
-125 PQDIVLDDLMLLS
+125 PQDIVLDDIMLLS
-138 AGEQVPSDAKV
+138 AGEQVPSDAVV

-180 YLVSGQVYARVIHV
+180 YLVSGQVYAKVINV

-239 FFEAYMIKQLS
+239 FFEAYLIKQLS

-287 KHVLVQEM
+287 KHILVQEM

-319 MTVKGLELLSK
+319 MTVKGLELLSE

-338 GLLAAYMQHS
+338 RLLAAYMQHS
-348 KDNNSTAQAIR
+348 KDKNATAQAIR

-366 NNYQVGDIIPFSSDR
+366 HHYQVGDVIPFSSDR
-381 KWGAMVIEGVGTL
+381 KWGAVSVNGLGTL
-394 FLGAPEMLLKENPQA
+394 FLGAPEMLLKENPKA
-409 VEQAQA
+409 VDQAQA

-422 LALSQSGIDTE
+422 LAWSQSGVDTE
-433 TMVLPHDVEAL
+433 TMILPNDVEAL

-457 ADTLEYLRS
+457 AETLEYLRS
-466 QDVTLKIISGDN
+466 EDVTLKIISGDN

-493 YQSYIDCSKVNDEE
+493 YQSYIDCSKVSDEE

-641 MTLAGQFIEGLPPF
+641 MTLAGQFIEGFPPF

-743 FLISSYYLSDVIEIT
+743 FLISSYYLRDVIEIS
-758 TLNAI
+758 TLNSY

-787 AFQKA
+787 AFQKT

>member
-1 MKTPRFYATM
+1 MKFV
-11 KVMNRQLQGL
+11 KKQLQGL
-21 TQMEVKRRID
+21 TQVEVKQRID
-31 AGKTNHFKAKTGS
+31 DGKTNYFKAKAGS
-44 SNWEIFRRNV
+44 SNWDIFRRNV

-97 ARRMIDK
+97 ARRMVDK
-104 LNLMNKD
+104 LNLMNQD

-119 QVSAID
+119 QLVSID
-125 PQDIVLDDLMLLS
+125 PKDIVLDDIMLLS
-138 AGEQVPSDAKV
+138 AGEQVPSDAVV

-162 GESDLI
+162 GESDQI

-180 YLVSGQVYARVIHV
+180 YLVSGQVYAKVINV

-204 LEAKTHKPIVSRIL
+204 LEAKTHKPIVSCIL

-259 TALLGMLPKGIALLT
+259 TALLGMLPKGITLLT

-287 KHVLVQEM
+287 KHILVQEM

-319 MTVKGLELLSK
+319 MTVKGLELLSE

-338 GLLAAYMQHS
+338 RLLAAYMQHS
-348 KDNNSTAQAIR
+348 KDKNATAQAIR

-366 NNYQVGDIIPFSSDR
+366 HHYQVGDVIPFSSNR
-381 KWGAMVIEGVGTL
+381 KWGAVSINGLGTL
-394 FLGAPEMLLKENPQA
+394 FLGAPEMLLKKNPKA
-409 VEQAQA
+409 VDKAQA

-422 LALSQSGIDTE
+422 LAWSQSGIATE
-433 TMVLPHDVEAL
+433 NMILPNDIEAL

-457 ADTLEYLRS
+457 AETLEYLRS
-466 QDVTLKIISGDN
+466 EDVTLKIISGDN

-484 IAHQAGFVD
+484 IAHQAGFAD
-493 YQSYIDCSKVNDEE
+493 YQSYIDCSKISDEE
-507 LEALAEETAIFGRVS
+507 LEALAEDTAIFGRVS

-619 CIASIVFGKAEYL
+619 CIGSIVFGKAEYL

-675 QLSIP
+675 QLAIP

-702 NTDMLTL
+702 STDMLTL
-709 SYYMMGST
+709 SYYMMGSM

-730 KGRVALIIYSVFG
+730 KGRVVLIIYSVFG
-743 FLISSYYLSDVIEIT
+743 FLISSYYLRDVIAIS
-758 TLNAI
+758 TLNSY

-787 AFQKA
+787 AFQKT

>member
-1 MKTPRFYATM
+1 
-11 KVMNRQLQGL
+11 
-21 TQMEVKRRID
+21 MEVKRRID

-381 KWGAMVIEGVGTL
+381 KWGAMVIDGVGTL

-433 TMVLPHDVEAL
+433 TMSLPNDVEAL

-774 CTPLFFWISYKQG
+774 CTPLFFWISYKQC